1 MIPKSPHFIPS
12 YLVVTGLCIA
22 VGMTLLSVLTPPFL
36 QTLDFKIYD
45 AFQQSLPR
53 GGASDVPVIV
63 DIDEDSLRRY
73 GQWPWPRYL
82 MARLLRKINDSRAA
96 SVAVDIVFAEPD
108 RTTLFRIQGEL
119 EREFNIRL
127 EVSGGGVGG
136 IDNDAIFAETLKDG
150 PYVLSSEFIF
160 EGNRD
165 HGEGCVLHPLQV
177 SNRQRPGGEKGKK
190 FFVARDVI
198 CNIEMLS
205 RAVTSSGFFNATA
218 DRDGVI
224 RRVPMIIEYEGAYFP
239 SLALAAIMKA
249 RGVGQVLVE
258 DGVTGRFLVMKGRRI
273 PLDEMGNL
281 LLRFRGGAR
290 TFRYISAADVLDGTV
305 PPGVLDGKI
314 AFIGTTAAGMQE
326 IRTSPVDVKHP
337 GPEIHAT
344 VVDNVLTGQFNMR
357 TRFTRL
363 IEALLVFLFGSVAAL
378 TLVRLRAVLSL
389 AVISAGVAL
398 LWAGSNW
405 LFTSSGYYVSPLMP
419 SLALMLSF
427 TVVESLERWEEEKKV
442 RARTREFVL
451 AQEAI
456 IRSMASLA
464 ETRDSETGGHIL
476 RTQHYVRS
484 LAERLQSRSPF
495 REVLDD
501 ETVDMLFKVAP
512 LHDVGKVGVRDSVLL
527 KPDKLS
533 PEEFEEMKK
542 HTTYATSTLQA
553 AEDHLG
559 GNRFLQLAREVAE
572 SHQEWWDGSGY
583 PLGLEGD
590 RIPLSGRIMAV
601 ADVYDA
607 LISRRRYKDAY
618 SHEEAVEI
626 MQGEMGTHFDPRI
639 LAAFLEVQD
648 EFRKIAAR
656 FGDSH

>member
-1 MIPKSPHFIPS
+1 
-12 YLVVTGLCIA
+12 
-22 VGMTLLSVLTPPFL
+22 MTVLSVLTPPFL
-36 QTLDFKIYD
+36 QALDFKIYD
-45 AFQQSLPR
+45 AFQHSLPR
-53 GGASDVPVIV
+53 GGASAVPVIV

-82 MARLLRKINDSRAA
+82 MARLLGKINDSRAA
-96 SVAVDIVFAEPD
+96 SVALDIIFAEPD
-108 RTTLFRIQGEL
+108 RTSLSSLKEEL
-119 EREFNIRL
+119 EREFDIQV
-127 EVSGGGVGG
+127 EVPGGEFGEV
-136 IDNDAIFAETLKDG
+136 DNDAIFAETLKSG

-160 EGNRD
+160 EGD
-165 HGEGCVLHPLQV
+165 TAHGRGCVLHPLQV
-177 SNRQRPGGEKGKK
+177 ANRQKPGRKEGRK

-198 CNIEMLS
+198 CNIDVLS

-224 RRVPMIIEYEGAYFP
+224 RRVPMIIEYEGRRFP
-239 SLALAAIMKA
+239 GLALASIMKA
-249 RGVGQVLVE
+249 GGVEQVVIE
-258 DGVTGRFLVMKGRRI
+258 EGISGRFLVVRERRI

-290 TFRYISAADVLDGTV
+290 TFSYISAADVLDGNV
-305 PPGVLDGKI
+305 PAGALDGKI
-314 AFIGTTAAGMQE
+314 VFIGTTAAGLQE
-326 IRTSPVDVKHP
+326 IRTSPVEVKHP

-344 VVDNVLTGQFNMR
+344 AVDNVLSGRFNIR
-357 TRFTRL
+357 TRLTRL
-363 IEALLVFLFGSVAAL
+363 IEALLVFLLGGVAAL

-389 AVISAGVAL
+389 AFISAGVAL
-398 LWAGSNW
+398 LWAGANW
-405 LFTSSGYYVSPLMP
+405 LFVSSGLYVSPLMP
-419 SLALMLSF
+419 SLALILSF

-442 RARTREFVL
+442 KARTREFVL

-476 RTQHYVRS
+476 RTQHYVRA
-484 LAERLQSRSPF
+484 LALHLQSRTPF
-495 REVLDD
+495 DEVLDD
-501 ETVDMLFKVAP
+501 NTVDMLFKVAP

-559 GNRFLQLAREVAE
+559 GNRFLHLALEVAE
-572 SHQEWWDGSGY
+572 SHQEWWDGTGY
-583 PLGLEGD
+583 PLGLAGD
-590 RIPLSGRIMAV
+590 DIPLSGRIMAV

-618 SHEEAVEI
+618 NHEEAVEI
-626 MQGEMGTHFDPRI
+626 MRQERSAHFDPRI
-639 LAAFLEVQD
+639 LDAFLEIQQ
-648 EFRKIAAR
+648 EFRQIAAR
-656 FGDSH
+656 FTDADPD